1 MTHPINLP
9 SCEED
14 IERTTQSIKAMAHPL
29 RLKILFTLDS
39 NEITV
44 NDIAGRVGSSQSNI
58 SQHLS
63 FMRDKGILSCRKISN
78 QVFYRID
85 DSRTMSLVDM
95 IQKVYQ

>member
-1 MTHPINLP
+1 MKTLQHFDYDDSALILKALSHPTRLRIVNLIRENKP
-9 SCEED
+9 CVKGIEEALGLA
-14 IERTTQSIKAMAHPL
+14 QP
-29 RLKILFTLDS
+29 
-39 NEITV
+39 
-44 NDIAGRVGSSQSNI
+44 NI

-63 FMRDKGILSCRKISN
+63 FMRDKGILSSRKISN